1 MSGSATSIGGRDS
14 SGQSNAPESRPTV
27 LYKYVPAER
36 IDILENLRIR
46 FTQPNAMNDPF
57 EARPDFYMTEAGR
70 ARELANVIRQSP
82 ISIWSAG
89 RTVTQ
94 AEMEREAYA
103 VSVERNPDCAEQ
115 MYARGGIQIPLDEIA
130 KKVYD
135 EVYNS
140 AGILSLSE
148 TPYDL
153 LMWAH
158 YAEGHRGFVI
168 MLDGLHDFFK
178 DNRPV
183 FGFEKPERVEYSSD
197 RPRMQ
202 INDPN
207 MPAIF
212 FTKGTPWKYEKE
224 WRYLKE
230 IEDADVL
237 CQQTNAL
244 PVALFRLPPKCI
256 EGVILG
262 CYRDQKL
269 RDNILALRRKHPELR
284 HLRVH
289 EARASKTEYRLRI
302 EEIKS

>member
-1 MSGSATSIGGRDS
+1 MI
-14 SGQSNAPESRPTV
+14 
-27 LYKYVPAER
+27 LYKYLPAER

-57 EARPDFYMTEAGR
+57 EARPDFYITKEGK
-70 ARELANVIRQSP
+70 ARELADVIRQVP
-82 ISIWSAG
+82 TTKRGDGQTAM
-89 RTVTQ
+89 Q
-94 AEMEREAYA
+94 AKEERQAYA
-103 VSVERNPDCAEQ
+103 DRVERDLDLAEELLERHDIRISPDKI
-115 MYARGGIQIPLDEIA
+115 M

-135 EVYNS
+135 EVYNRV
-140 AGILSLSE
+140 GILSLSE
-148 TPYDL
+148 TPDNL

-212 FTKGTPWKYEKE
+212 FIKGRPWEYERE

-230 IEDADVL
+230 IEDADAL

-244 PVALFRLPPKCI
+244 PVALFRVPPECI
-256 EGVILG
+256 VGVILG
-262 CYRDQKL
+262 CYKSQKL
-269 RDNILALRRKHPELR
+269 EDKIIALKRYRPELR
-284 HLRVH
+284 HLRVY
-289 EARASKTEYRLRI
+289 EARASKTEYRLRV
-302 EEIKS
+302 EEIES